1 MLYHLI
7 MIKHELQIKMHQVS
21 GVEVMEM
28 TGAIDALHADRE
40 AMLKIGTGLTDAEW
54 ATASGCPGWS
64 VKDVLAHLGTL
75 LRLLIDPASLPDLD
89 ARADAFLA
97 NHVANRAS
105 RTQGRAF
112 LSTAARV
119 FPERMA
125 PVQERAAGLKLHL
138 SPVWGAAVSALG
150 LGLLDAQRVFLWTT
164 ARNVLSAAVRLG
176 LIGTHEAQAL
186 LAELSPLL
194 DEVQATC
201 GQLGVDALAQPAP
214 LADLIQGTHDRLYSR
229 LFQS

>member
-1 MLYHLI
+1 MWIL
-7 MIKHELQIKMHQVS
+7 LQLADSAFPTGGFAHSAGLEAAAQAGEIE
-21 GVEVMEM
+21 GVEGLRRF
-28 TGAIDALHADRE
+28 TRDAIWQA
-40 AMLKIGTGLTDAEW
+40 GWGGL
-54 ATASGCPGWS
+54 P
-64 VKDVLAHLGTL
+64 L
-75 LRLLIDPASLPDLD
+75 LRAAFAEPASLPDLD

-112 LSTAARV
+112 LSTTARV
-119 FPERMA
+119 FPEPMA
-125 PVQERAAGLKLHL
+125 PVQARAAGLKLHL

-194 DEVQATC
+194 DEVHATC
-201 GQLGVDALAQPAP
+201 GQLGVDALAHPAP